1 MLMTLKEA
9 TGYCGLSDS
18 TLRQYIRDGILKS
31 FKRGKKII
39 VVESKDLDA
48 IMKQEV

>member
-9 TGYCGLSDS
+9 KTYTGLSDS
-18 TLRQYIRDGILKS
+18 TLRQYIRDGMLKS

-39 VVESKDLDA
+39 VVESNDLDA
-48 IMKQEV
+48 LMKQDV

>member
-9 TGYCGLSDS
+9 KAYTGLSDS
-18 TLRQYIRDGILKS
+18 TLRQYIRDGMLAAYR
-31 FKRGKKII
+31 RGKKII

-48 IMKQEV
+48 LMKQEG